1 MKNKGITMIEMVIV
15 VIILIL
21 LAIIAIYTSRK
32 PSLEAEAAVIYSEIK
47 AVRTGVLKIQQEYN
61 LGICDYTSGEHYS
74 SLLIDET
81 DSDVPKKWYVIY
93 GMDNPKYSQEVL
105 ENFGLDEL
113 KRNYKVNFETAEVEF
128 LNGPVEIGEYE
139 IHSYDE
145 MVTLM
150 ESGVI

>member
-61 LGICDYTSGEHYS
+61 LGICDYTSGEHYNS
-74 SLLIDET
+74 VLLDET
-81 DSDVPKKWYVIY
+81 DTVVPNWYVIY
-93 GMDNPKYSQEVL
+93 GMDNPKYSEEVL

-128 LNGPVEIGEYE
+128 LNGPVELGEYE
-139 IHSYDE
+139 INSYED

>member
-61 LGICDYTSGEHYS
+61 LGICDYTSGEHYNNV
-74 SLLIDET
+74 LRDET
-81 DSDVPKKWYVIY
+81 DTVVPNWYVIY
-93 GMDNPKYSQEVL
+93 GMDNPKYSEEVI

-139 IHSYDE
+139 INSYEE